1 MGSPSRQ
8 ASTSSK
14 ASIPSILP
22 RTTRAELEA
31 LASSESRTGGLRV
44 PVVRSLPADL
54 LTPVSVYL
62 RLRDE
67 SQYTFLFESVEGG
80 ERLARYSFI
89 GCAPWAV
96 VRAWG
101 DTIEFEHLRGPS
113 AGVTETHTGDV
124 RQTLRDLQRRAPLVE
139 TDGLPRFLGGAVG
152 FFAYDAVR
160 LVEDIPRTNPD
171 PLGTPDVDLAL
182 HDTIVAFDHL
192 SATVHLV
199 HIVEL
204 SEEQRS
210 DEEALELAWSHADQ
224 ELATLE
230 RALSQPCPLPPVGRT
245 EREPEFVADFDRDAF
260 VRQVERA
267 QEHIRAGDI
276 FQVVLSRRL
285 TAPYAGDPFAVYRAL
300 RVLNPSPYLFFVEL
314 GTHTL
319 AGASPEFLVR
329 VERGIVETL
338 PIAGTRRRGATPEE
352 DDELERELR
361 ADPKEWA
368 EHQMLVDLGRNDLGR
383 VSEFGSVEVVEHGIV
398 QRFSHVM
405 HLVSRVRGTMR
416 KGLGALDAL
425 FATLPA
431 GTLSG
436 APKVRA
442 MEIIEEFEPTAR
454 GVYGGAVGYLDY
466 RGELDVAI
474 AIRTAVFVDG
484 EVHVQA
490 GAGIVYDSVPDNEFE
505 ETNSKARALIQA
517 TQLAAA
523 GVFDPRTDL

>member
-1 MGSPSRQ
+1 MA
-8 ASTSSK
+8 ASK
-14 ASIPSILP
+14 G
-22 RTTRAELEA
+22 
-31 LASSESRTGGLRV
+31 RTGGVRV

-54 LTPVSVYL
+54 HTPVSAYL
-62 RLRDE
+62 RLRDQ
-67 SQYTFLFESVEGG
+67 SAYTFLFESVEGG
-80 ERLARYSFI
+80 ERLARYSFV
-89 GCAPWAV
+89 GCSPWAV
-96 VRAWG
+96 VRSW
-101 DTIEFEHLRGPS
+101 DDRVELEHLRGPR
-113 AGVTETHTGDV
+113 AGLVESSVGDV
-124 RQTLRDLQRRAPLVE
+124 RDTLRDLQRRAPLVE
-139 TDGLPRFLGGAVG
+139 VEGLPRFLGGAVG
-152 FFAYDAVR
+152 FFAYDSVR

-182 HDTIVAFDHL
+182 HDTVIAFDHL
-192 SATVHLV
+192 SATLHLV

-204 SEEQRS
+204 SAEQR
-210 DEEALELAWSHADQ
+210 DDDEALDLAWNHAER
-224 ELATLE
+224 ELNGLE
-230 RALSQPCPLPPVGRT
+230 AALAQPSPLPPRGRT
-245 EREPEFVADFDRDAF
+245 ETEPIFTADFERAAFVA
-260 VRQVERA
+260 QVERA
-267 QEHIRAGDI
+267 KEHIAAGDI

-314 GTHTL
+314 DGHTL

-338 PIAGTRRRGATPEE
+338 PIAGTRRRGATPAE
-352 DDELERELR
+352 DEALEAELL

-368 EHQMLVDLGRNDLGR
+368 EHQMLLDLGRNDLGR
-383 VSEFGSVEVVEHGIV
+383 VSEFGSVNVIQHAEV

-405 HLVSRVRGTMR
+405 HLVSRVRGTLR
-416 KGLGALDAL
+416 EGQGALDAL

-442 MEIIEEFEPTAR
+442 MQIIEEFEPTAR

-484 EVHVQA
+484 QVHVQA
-490 GAGIVYDSVPDNEFE
+490 GAGIVYDSVADAEFD
-505 ETNSKARALIQA
+505 ETTAKARALIEA

-523 GVFDPRTDL
+523 GVFDPREPGA